1 EHALHGLAEHGVK
14 VKEVALDLAQMIK
27 RKAAIVDKFTGGV
40 EFLFRK
46 NKVTW
51 IKGHG
56 KFKSR
61 GTDGVIAV
69 EAIEGNDTKT
79 VTARNV

>member
-1 EHALHGLAEHGVK
+1 VQVKGVT
-14 VKEVALDLAQMIK
+14 LDLAQMIK

-56 KFKSR
+56 KFKGR
-61 GTDGVIAV
+61 APM
-69 EAIEGNDTKT
+69 A
-79 VTARNV
+79 